1 MIHKLKID
9 SEYKLQ
15 LHYLLYLEQSPLPL
29 HAIVIHSCCVACYRL
44 EYNPVPQSHSNV
56 DFQGVVDEVFNML
69 Y

>member
-1 MIHKLKID
+1 MHKLKID

-29 HAIVIHSCCVACYRL
+29 HVIVIHSCCVACL
-44 EYNPVPQSHSNV
+44 KYNPVTQNHSNV
-56 DFQGVVDEVFNML
+56 DFQGVVDVVFNML